1 MPFFFFVDFFA
12 FLAVFFLVFFAFFLG
27 AFFLVVFFDF
37 FFVAFFFLVGPFFLL
52 GAKVR
57 GGGVRVARRE
67 RRKARFKG

>member
-27 AFFLVVFFDF
+27 AFFLVVFFF